1 MMMFILEVPR
11 AALEH
16 QISISTEMNASSGAL
31 VISAAD
37 ECPVA
42 GLAKF
47 KDKSSNLQ
55 PDKCVVWVRVGL
67 LLMVGYLL

>member
-1 MMMFILEVPR
+1 
-11 AALEH
+11 
-16 QISISTEMNASSGAL
+16 MNASSGAL

-37 ECPVA
+37 KCPVA
-42 GLAKF
+42 ELAGF

-67 LLMVGYLL
+67 LLMVAYLF